1 MSTPYERNEV
11 LAFTTGIPPCQST
24 QVNVATRTCSSTSR
38 RRRSL
43 HHIRKL
49 AADNTDGSTNKTT
62 GDTLRASTG
71 IRPSL
76 HPITINCVAEALLLR
91 SRSRLGKKQENG
103 DPITIDTSDSS
114 VEALQVAITAGGIA
128 VNAIDQRNKSA
139 DADGDGENAVLD
151 TSEQQTVSGRV
162 VGVVMRLPELESL
175 LVDKVKGVG
184 WVSKYGEEESFGLL
198 RSEVKDSE
206 GDSGQLA
213 EQLQLNPLLRMNRA
227 ECLLALFID
236 TVEKPQ
242 LERIGQRVPDS
253 SRVDFI
259 DADRL
264 EVLVAED

>member
-1 MSTPYERNEV
+1 
-11 LAFTTGIPPCQST
+11 
-24 QVNVATRTCSSTSR
+24 
-38 RRRSL
+38 
-43 HHIRKL
+43 
-49 AADNTDGSTNKTT
+49 
-62 GDTLRASTG
+62 
-71 IRPSL
+71 
-76 HPITINCVAEALLLR
+76 
-91 SRSRLGKKQENG
+91 
-103 DPITIDTSDSS
+103 
-114 VEALQVAITAGGIA
+114 VAITAGSLA

-139 DADGDGENAVLD
+139 DADGDGGNAVLD

-206 GDSGQLA
+206 GDSEQLA
-213 EQLQLNPLLRMNRA
+213 DQLQLNPLLRMNRA

-242 LERIGQRVPDS
+242 LERIGQSVPDS

-264 EVLVAED
+264 EVLIATEE